1 MEFHFFKN
9 RVFRILF
16 LIIIAA
22 GVLGAGGY
30 YYITKTPE
38 YSLKSAGSAIKE
50 KDWEKFSKYVDTRSV
65 LDKGADALVEEYISR
80 QKLDANQSGFAR
92 STVRFLK
99 PQLIGIAENQLRL
112 SLFEENDTDSSS
124 PTASTASSA
133 KSPKKSDPKKLKL
146 DRMESKYLGH
156 DSTLVT
162 VYLKSSD
169 INDKEERILKIKMID
184 RGNHWQAVEITNLPE
199 VLKWPEAFDILG
211 K

>member
-1 MEFHFFKN
+1 MEFHFLKN
-9 RVFRILF
+9 RAFRILF

-65 LDKGADALVEEYISR
+65 LDKGADALIEEYITR

-92 STVRFLK
+92 SAVGFLK
-99 PQLIGIAENQLRL
+99 KQLIGIAENQLRL
-112 SLFEENDTDSSS
+112 SLFEENDTDNSS
-124 PTASTASSA
+124 PTASTASST
-133 KSPKKSDPKKLKL
+133 KNPKKSDPKKLKL
-146 DRMESKYLGH
+146 DRMESKYLGN